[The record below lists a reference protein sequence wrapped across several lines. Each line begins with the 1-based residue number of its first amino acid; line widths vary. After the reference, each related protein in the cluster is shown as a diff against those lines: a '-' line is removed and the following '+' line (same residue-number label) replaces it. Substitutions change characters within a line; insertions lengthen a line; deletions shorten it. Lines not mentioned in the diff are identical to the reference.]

1 MMQKIERFPGRNLRI
16 YDHLTIDKTFH
27 MEFEIM
33 PTRKNSARDWTNLLH
48 FTKSGNH
55 GSAGDRTPGL
65 CSIFFLFE
73 VFQEYLTSG
82 DLFFFTYNLTFFD

>member
-48 FTKSGNH
+48 FTINGNH